1 VTSWPLNAHIGYT
14 WRIILSICLLHFCF
28 FLLWMFCLCFYGP
41 LCTDFNKRMDGQM
54 GGQPSY
60 LFRSPCRRSHIKH
73 YKVRCERL
81 THPLHDRLWAGNGT
95 LDPIKIAYNPYRP
108 DSPLKLTT
116 STFNQLKPVYTQQ
129 SWSQGTLYYAKLAV
143 SSQKVAETIGHRRK
157 INNISNCA
165 VDHSYHT
172 ESFRGVS

>member
-1 VTSWPLNAHIGYT
+1 MVPCVL
-14 WRIILSICLLHFCF
+14 ILINGWMDRWVGNLPTYSGLHA
-28 FLLWMFCLCFYGP
+28 
-41 LCTDFNKRMDGQM
+41 
-54 GGQPSY
+54 GG
-60 LFRSPCRRSHIKH
+60 LIKH